1 MLLDSSRAARWALGI
16 AMATMAIAWPIH
28 GHVAHAA
35 AASGGDD
42 DDDDDDSSASNKGG
56 DDSADDADSDSD
68 CDGDDCPAAQEK
80 DQPPVTAG
88 GLYTIKTYPIR
99 QSLRPLTMTEGIS
112 EFRAGFG
119 FDVSSA
125 TAFNSVGAQFGY
137 RYGIRDNVEFHANF
151 NGTNNLNTF
160 QAAVGFETSLNYDV
174 FDFRADLSF
183 NHYPSAN
190 STLVTNPNAAAT
202 DVGISVGFPFR
213 YAPKPEI
220 ALIALDSLVTINF
233 DRKPDLS
240 PSINAILN
248 PVDQV
253 AIIIR
258 AQAVFTNF
266 NVNATVAVPIS
277 ATVQYSPNNVF
288 DLGAQFQFPN
298 LNPQSPDANGNTV
311 NFYDNRFLLFYL
323 QFRI

>member
-28 GHVAHAA
+28 GHVAYAA
-35 AASGGDD
+35 TSGGGDD
-42 DDDDDDSSASNKGG
+42 DDDGDDDGSASKGDDSS
-56 DDSADDADSDSD
+56 DAETDTD
-68 CDGDDCPAAQEK
+68 CDGDDCPAANEK

-88 GLYTIKTYPIR
+88 GLFTIKSYPSR

-112 EFRAGFG
+112 EFRAGIG
-119 FDVSSA
+119 FDVGSA
-125 TAFNSVGAQFGY
+125 TAFKTVGAQFGF

-151 NGTNNLNTF
+151 NGTDNLNTF
-160 QAAVGFETSLNYDV
+160 QASVGFETALNYDV
-174 FDFRADLSF
+174 VDFRADLVF
-183 NHYPSAN
+183 NHYPSAS
-190 STLVTNPNAAAT
+190 STMGTNASATAT

-220 ALIALDSLVTINF
+220 ELIALDSLVTVNF
-233 DRKPDLS
+233 DRSPDLS
-240 PSINAILN
+240 PAISAILN
-248 PVDQV
+248 PVDQL
-253 AIIIR
+253 AIILR

-266 NVNATVAVPIS
+266 NVNSAVAVPVS

-298 LNPQSPDANGNTV
+298 LNPQPDPTTMVAP